1 MRERERKRKRAGAH
15 AAALICSGMLLASG
29 CGDAGAPR
37 PDAAPEK
44 EAESEAGA
52 SDGTEGALAATEGGR
67 ETADAGRETES
78 GETDKVPGEDGGE
91 TETEVQG
98 EGKSGE
104 TETEGPGEEGG
115 GRETE
120 GPGEDGGSDAAAP
133 SVSGALQV
141 CGTALCDSEGRP
153 VQLRGI
159 STHGLAWYP
168 EYVNEACFGELR
180 RNWNMN
186 VIRLALYT
194 AEYGGYCEGGDK
206 EQLRKLVCDGIE
218 YARAR
223 DLYVIVDWH
232 ILSDSN
238 PNTYCSE
245 AKEFFAGI
253 SAEYRD
259 ADHILY
265 EICNEPNGG
274 TGWEEIA
281 SYAREV
287 IPVIRAN
294 DPDAVILVGTPNW
307 SQYVDAA
314 AAAPL
319 SEFDNVMYTL
329 HFYAATHRED
339 LRERMKT
346 AVDAGLPVFVS
357 EFGICDASGS
367 GAVDEAQADAWTE
380 LMDAYGI
387 SYVAWNLS
395 NKNETSAILAP
406 DCQKTEGFTQEELSA
421 SGRWLYRT
429 LTE

>member
-1 MRERERKRKRAGAH
+1 MRERERKRKRAGAL
-15 AAALICSGMLLASG
+15 AAALICSDMLLASG

-91 TETEVQG
+91 TETEVPG

-120 GPGEDGGSDAAAP
+120 GPGEDGSSDAAAP

-194 AEYGGYCEGGDK
+194 AEYGGYCAGGDK

>member
-1 MRERERKRKRAGAH
+1 MRERERKRERAGAL
-15 AAALICSGMLLASG
+15 AAALICSDMLLASG

-91 TETEVQG
+91 TETEVPG

-120 GPGEDGGSDAAAP
+120 GPGEDGSSDAAAP

>member
-1 MRERERKRKRAGAH
+1 MRERERKRKRAGAL
-15 AAALICSGMLLASG
+15 AAALICSDMLLASG

-91 TETEVQG
+91 TETEVPG

-120 GPGEDGGSDAAAP
+120 GPGEDGSSDAAAP

>member
-1 MRERERKRKRAGAH
+1 MRERERKRKRAGAL
-15 AAALICSGMLLASG
+15 AAALICSDMLLASG

-91 TETEVQG
+91 TETEVPG

-120 GPGEDGGSDAAAP
+120 GPGEDGSSDAAAP

-274 TGWEEIA
+274 TGWEEIV

>member
-1 MRERERKRKRAGAH
+1 MRERERKRKRAGAL

-91 TETEVQG
+91 TETEVPG

-120 GPGEDGGSDAAAP
+120 GPGEDGSSDAAAP

-238 PNTYCSE
+238 PSTYCSE